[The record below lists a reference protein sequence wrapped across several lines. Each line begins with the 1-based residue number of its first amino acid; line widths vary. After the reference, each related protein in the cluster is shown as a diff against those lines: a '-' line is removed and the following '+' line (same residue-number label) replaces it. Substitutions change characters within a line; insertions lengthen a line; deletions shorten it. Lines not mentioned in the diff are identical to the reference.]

1 MARKA
6 GRKPEEKPAEKP
18 AVKPAEEKKQ
28 PKTSR
33 KPSAKPAE
41 EKKQAKTSGKPS
53 AKPSGKQTAK
63 PAEEKKPAAARKAG
77 KPAAK
82 KAPEPVT
89 RERRELTSAQWRK
102 IRLEYVK
109 GNTTYRELS
118 EKYHVSIDTIGKHA
132 SKEGWRRRRKKL
144 DEKVEEKTLLRV
156 CDARAREFEK
166 LAEIND
172 NMSVALDSLVNFL
185 VKNPEFMLKDLK
197 GVEGISKA
205 IAQIVQTKR
214 DLYNLPN
221 ETEKAKIE
229 GIREKIRLEREK
241 FQEEQAEKAAS
252 KQAAEDTVFR
262 IVVEGETEALDE

>member
-6 GRKPEEKPAEKP
+6 GKPTEEKP

-28 PKTSR
+28 PKSSR
-33 KPSAKPAE
+33 KPSVKPAE
-41 EKKQAKTSGKPS
+41 EKKQAKTSRKPS
-53 AKPSGKQTAK
+53 AKPSGKQTEK
-63 PAEEKKPAAARKAG
+63 PAEEKKPAAARK
-77 KPAAK
+77 PAK